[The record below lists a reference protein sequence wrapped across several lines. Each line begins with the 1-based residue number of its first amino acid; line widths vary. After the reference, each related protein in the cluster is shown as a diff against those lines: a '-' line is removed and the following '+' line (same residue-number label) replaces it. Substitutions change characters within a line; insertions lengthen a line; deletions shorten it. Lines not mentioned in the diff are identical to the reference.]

1 MRYLLLKEK
10 FKYSKNRAQNIV
22 QLYSKK
28 DYEVVLCNF
37 INTYKYIQIIPY
49 EVLIKHNFRS

>member
-10 FKYSKNRAQNIV
+10 FEYSRNRAQNIV

-49 EVLIKHNFRS
+49 AVLIKSNFRS